1 MNEVGVIGL
10 GNAGKPIAE
19 RLLAKGYCLKVYDLN
34 PEAVNALAERG
45 AKKTTTARQASS
57 EITLTILPSS
67 TEVKAATFGDDGIL
81 AALKPGC
88 ALIDLSGTDPQFAR
102 ELELQVEKRGAHFL
116 GATLH
121 AAGAPAVTIP
131 RGILSI
137 VVGGKKAALEKCLG
151 LLQHLGQKVI
161 CVPEPWMPK
170 AMKIAVIMFAAANSI
185 ISAEVFSWLTA
196 QGLDP
201 KLFHELLKTTGSR
214 ESAGRVEDFLK
225 RINSHGGA
233 LSNSYKDIR
242 QALEIAELL
251 NLPLPFMNTVNQLQ
265 EMGRAQGFTRLNTP
279 LAMGKLYEIL
289 TGQDLSGA
297 VLEAEKVFPEPGKT
311 EVINLGNPKEERR

>member
-1 MNEVGVIGL
+1 MKEIGVIGL

-19 RLLAKGYCLKVYDLN
+19 RLLAKGYRLKVFDLN
-34 PEAVNALAERG
+34 PEPMDALAKIG
-45 AKKTTTARQASS
+45 AAKSASARESVS

-67 TEVKAATFGDDGIL
+67 TEVKAATFGDNGVL
-81 AALKPGC
+81 AALQPGFV
-88 ALIDLSGTDPQFAR
+88 LIDLSGTDSQFAR
-102 ELELQVEKRGAHFL
+102 ELERQVGNRAAHFL

-121 AAGAPAVTIP
+121 AAGAPAITIP
-131 RGILSI
+131 KGLLSI
-137 VVGGKKAALEKCLG
+137 VVGGKKETLEECLG
-151 LLQHLGQKVI
+151 LLKDLCRKVI

-196 QGLDP
+196 QGIDP

-225 RINSHGGA
+225 RMNSDGGA

-242 QALEIAELL
+242 QALEIAGLL

-265 EMGRAQGFTRLNTP
+265 EMGRAQGFSRLNTP
-279 LAMGKLYEIL
+279 AAMGKLYELL
-289 TGQDLSGA
+289 TGLDLSGA
-297 VLEAEKVFPEPGKT
+297 VLESEKVFPQPGEP
-311 EVINLGNPKEERR
+311 EVIYLEGFKT